1 MEIRRKL
8 QVLLHRFLHLNRTLY
23 LLLLEFLVNQD
34 LVLLF
39 LLLDIFDPFRDNVL
53 DVLFDLAELLLFQ
66 DEIVGELDFLGFE
79 GFLLLFDVANFGIQ
93 VVDLLLFGHFG
104 HDVVLLLV
112 FEEDVEAADVLLES
126 FADGDELGLVLFFD
140 TFDFSLDFG
149 DLFLRSLLDF
159 YHFHL

>member
-1 MEIRRKL
+1 M
-8 QVLLHRFLHLNRTLY
+8 
-23 LLLLEFLVNQD
+23 
-34 LVLLF
+34 
-39 LLLDIFDPFRDNVL
+39 LLLD
-53 DVLFDLAELLLFQ
+53 
-66 DEIVGELDFLGFE
+66 
-79 GFLLLFDVANFGIQ
+79 VADFGIQ

-104 HDVVLLLV
+104 HDMVLFLV

-126 FADGDELGLVLFFD
+126 FADGDELRLVLFFD